1 MSIQLSHFN
10 PIARFLSESIRLR
23 PNRSLAARGA
33 AWFFLILAFWLAV
46 LFLTAG
52 SWNYWQG
59 WVFLGIIFLPN
70 ACGYVYFY
78 WRDPELLERRLRSKE
93 TVAKQALL
101 MRWLKLFFLA
111 ALVLPGFDHRFAW
124 SRNILGDEPMWLALI
139 SQALAMAGMLFVMWV
154 MGVNRYAGRTIQ
166 VDVGQLVI
174 ATGPYR
180 FVRHPMYAGGTVL
193 LLFAPLALGSLIAI
207 PAFLLLL
214 PFFAVRLLDE
224 EKVLRAEL
232 PGYTEYCQRTRFR
245 LVPFVW

>member
-1 MSIQLSHFN
+1 MSNQLSHFN
-10 PIARFLSESIRLR
+10 PIAKHLSKPLRLR
-23 PNRSLAARGA
+23 PHWSLAARGA
-33 AWFFLILAFWLAV
+33 AWFFLILALWLAV

-52 SWNYWQG
+52 TWSYWQG

-70 ACGYVYFY
+70 ASGYLYFY

-93 TVAKQALL
+93 TVAEQALL
-101 MRWLKLFFLA
+101 IRWIKLFFLA
-111 ALVLPGFDHRFAW
+111 AFMLPGFDHRFAW
-124 SRNILGDEPMWLALI
+124 SRSILGNEPIWLALI
-139 SQALAMAGMLFVMWV
+139 SQAMALAGMSLVMWV

-166 VDVGQLVI
+166 VDAGQTVI

-193 LLFAPLALGSLIAI
+193 LLFAPLALGSTIAI

-214 PFFAVRLLDE
+214 PFFAVRLLNE

-232 PGYTEYCQRTRFR
+232 PGYTEYCQQTRFR
-245 LVPFVW
+245 LIPFVW